1 MVLRVTELRVVSGH
15 VLALGFNDGTRK
27 TVDVYPLL
35 DGPIFEPLKDA
46 AYFARVK
53 LDPVTGTPI
62 WPNDA
67 DFAPEALRDLA
78 AVEESHAA

>member
-1 MVLRVTELRVVSGH
+1 MILRVTELRVVGGH
-15 VLALGFNDGTRK
+15 LLALAFNDGTHK

-35 DGPIFEPLKDA
+35 DGPIFEPLKDT

-53 LDPVTGTPI
+53 LDSITGTPV

-67 DFAPEALRDLA
+67 DFAPEALRDLT
-78 AVEESHAA
+78 AVEESNAA

>member
-1 MVLRVTELRVVSGH
+1 MVLRITELQIIRGH
-15 VLALGFNDGTRK
+15 VMTLHLNDGTHK

-53 LDPVTGTPI
+53 LDPVTGTPV